1 MARDYEAKLAA
12 VVDSLVPPGEELLGT
27 CMATRQSAFKGSM
40 VAIAVTDRRLVIQEM
55 NRRFETTAEPVSI
68 TPETLE
74 SAKLSHGSGGG
85 FGDSPSSAIMNK
97 ATVTVKLRTTDG
109 TKLKLVM
116 MHGKGIFGKLGGG
129 EDQSQAVDRGL
140 GRLGLIDPTHI

>member
-1 MARDYEAKLAA
+1 MAKDYEAKLAA
-12 VVDSLVPPGEELLGT
+12 VVASLVEPGEELLGT
-27 CMATRQSAFKGSM
+27 CMATKQSAFRGSM

-55 NRRFETTAEPVSI
+55 NRKFVATADPVAI

-74 SAKLSHGSGGG
+74 SAKLSRGTGGG
-85 FGDSPSSAIMNK
+85 FGDSPSSAIMNR
-97 ATVTVKLRTTDG
+97 ATVTVKLKTTDG

-129 EDQSQAVDRGL
+129 EDQAQAVDMVL
-140 GRLGLIDPTHI
+140 GRLGLLDATHI

>member
-1 MARDYEAKLAA
+1 MAKDYEAKLAA
-12 VVDSLVPPGEELLGT
+12 VVDSLVSPGEELLGT
-27 CMATRQSAFKGSM
+27 CMATKQSAFKGSM

-74 SAKLSHGSGGG
+74 SAKLSRGSGGG

-129 EDQSQAVDRGL
+129 EDQSQAVDRVL